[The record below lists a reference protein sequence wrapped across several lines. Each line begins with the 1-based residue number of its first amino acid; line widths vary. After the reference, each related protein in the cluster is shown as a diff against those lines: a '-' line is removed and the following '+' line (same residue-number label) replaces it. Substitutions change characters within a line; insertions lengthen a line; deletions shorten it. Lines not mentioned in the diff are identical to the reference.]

1 MYKEYFTLGTRG
13 FLKDLASLRS
23 ARALNEATCA
33 QSKVLFVHY
42 RNITPPHYDTR
53 SIVNSYFHTP
63 RHYLAHYCILR
74 VILRLS
80 GYEANFGVNIFFT
93 KVYK

>member
-53 SIVNSYFHTP
+53 SIVNSYYFLKAAILCL
-63 RHYLAHYCILR
+63 RHSVRALWKT
-74 VILRLS
+74 LS
-80 GYEANFGVNIFFT
+80 QLKYN
-93 KVYK
+93 

>member
-33 QSKVLFVHY
+33 HSKVLFVHY

-53 SIVNSYFHTP
+53 SIVNSYFNTVGVLRKIRLYYAYTAFLLPIYNNP
-63 RHYLAHYCILR
+63 RYAPGI
-74 VILRLS
+74 
-80 GYEANFGVNIFFT
+80 
-93 KVYK
+93 